1 MASRVERA
9 GHEVVISLDLSAYV
23 QVQASSATADR
34 SHGTALENSSV
45 SREPANI
52 KLSSY
57 DLSFLKALKIKTD
70 ENLPC

>member
-1 MASRVERA
+1 VASA
-9 GHEVVISLDLSAYV
+9 APDQSG
-23 QVQASSATADR
+23 
-34 SHGTALENSSV
+34 GTSRRNS

-52 KLSSY
+52 ELSSY